1 LANFLIFRNAAA
13 DVFHDARSVMTAP
26 INEKAFCYPA
36 TVPHQYDNTS
46 ARPDDHSSASSTA
59 GFMRHAVLRALL
71 ANPKIDFPLS
81 HHGKHGIIYR
91 QAIATK

>member
-1 LANFLIFRNAAA
+1 LANFLIFRNVAA

-59 GFMRHAVLRALL
+59 GFYAPRGTPRSARKPEDRFPSAIMANTVL
-71 ANPKIDFPLS
+71 S
-81 HHGKHGIIYR
+81 
-91 QAIATK
+91 IARL